1 MARILQLVT
10 ELVVGGASLTM
21 LDFAEDLAQ
30 EHEVH
35 VAHGRLVNPDNAA
48 ARRARQR
55 FPTYEL
61 RRVARALDPRADAGA
76 IRDLNALCRHLSP
89 I

>member
-21 LDFAEDLAQ
+21 LDFAEDLAN
-30 EHEVH
+30 EHEIH
-35 VAHGRLVNPDNAA
+35 IAHGRWSI
-48 ARRARQR
+48 RATPRPSAPGA

-61 RRVARALDPRADAGA
+61 PQLDTSAGRSPGRGAD
-76 IRDLNALCRHLSP
+76 P
-89 I
+89 